1 MRKLLQ
7 IGQLIVLFIELPFQI
22 SNGHKKKA
30 YKKIKQLMISA
41 NLL

>member
-7 IGQLIVLFIELPFQI
+7 IGQIMVLFVQLPFEI
-22 SNGHKKKA
+22 SNGNKKRA
-30 YKKIKQLMISA
+30 YKKIKQLMVSA

>member
-7 IGQLIVLFIELPFQI
+7 IGHIVVLFIELPFQI
-22 SNGHKKKA
+22 SKGHKKRA

>member
-7 IGQLIVLFIELPFQI
+7 IGKLILLFIELPFQI
-22 SNGHKKKA
+22 SNGHKKRA
-30 YKKIKQLMISA
+30 YRKIKELMVSA

>member
-7 IGQLIVLFIELPFQI
+7 VGRIVALFIGLPFQI
-22 SNGHKKKA
+22 SNGNKKRA